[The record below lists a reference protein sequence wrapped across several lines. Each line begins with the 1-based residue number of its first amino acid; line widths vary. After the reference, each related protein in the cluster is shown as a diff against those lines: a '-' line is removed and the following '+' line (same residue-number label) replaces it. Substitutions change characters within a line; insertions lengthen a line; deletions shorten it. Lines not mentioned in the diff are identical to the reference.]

1 MIIAELIQI
10 LRTLDP
16 EHQVSICGDE
26 TFTLL
31 ELPES
36 NMIIFDHYS
45 TDYDEPYKVLHG
57 VKDDY
62 GWVNPT

>member
-1 MIIAELIQI
+1 MIIAELIEI
-10 LRTLDP
+10 LSKVDR

-36 NMIIFDHYS
+36 NMIIFDHYA
-45 TDYDEPYKVLHG
+45 TDYDEPYNVLHG
-57 VKDDY
+57 VKDEQ
-62 GWVNPT
+62 GWVNPI